1 MQCFDLLTLLLL
13 HYLGWVGGIRD
24 GLNEA
29 KHWVWRTDT
38 EHRIGFSWT
47 DTWTP
52 HHALQLFLG
61 CKWGSGVMVRNS
73 VPSGTCCTICFQR
86 NAMEAQ
92 GVFQVASHRTIAVA
106 STSLEVACRPKMGVS
121 TACLI
126 VPMRPRE
133 DRLHHIVKDSVVEL
147 DITLSEVLRSFMSKT

>member
-1 MQCFDLLTLLLL
+1 
-13 HYLGWVGGIRD
+13 
-24 GLNEA
+24 
-29 KHWVWRTDT
+29 
-38 EHRIGFSWT
+38 
-47 DTWTP
+47 
-52 HHALQLFLG
+52 
-61 CKWGSGVMVRNS
+61 
-73 VPSGTCCTICFQR
+73 
-86 NAMEAQ
+86 MEAQ